1 MTYCS
6 RKTLQ
11 LAFCA
16 ALSARR
22 PKLLRHLVGSLG
34 YRACA
39 AVIATWPV
47 RQIADVLSLLPHAE
61 QLEICTRLPLS
72 TQTQLLKMGVFGFG
86 PVLISSKSSFFFQL
100 KNSLLRVWSI
110 RCWLV
115 MSWSD
120 YKNISGFTQT
130 QTIAVCVKP
139 ESDF

>member
-11 LAFCA
+11 LALCT

-22 PKLLRHLVGSLG
+22 PKLVRHLLSSQG
-34 YRACA
+34 YRACF

-47 RQIADVLSLLPHAE
+47 RQIADVLSILPHAE
-61 QLEICTRLPLS
+61 QLEICVRLPLS
-72 TQTQLLKMGVFGFG
+72 TQTQLLKMGMFGFEPFLLSG
-86 PVLISSKSSFFFQL
+86 RSSFFFRL
-100 KNSLLRVWSI
+100 KNSLLRTWSI
-110 RCWLV
+110 HCWLV

-120 YKNISGFTQT
+120 HKNISGLTQT